1 MVLICYFIKI
11 LLYEEEVYEH
21 RMKHRQ
27 ILELESWARLEPPG
41 ALVGGGGGLVGRIGI
56 LTRYKRLET
65 AENRTK
71 YFLPLKKRETVRER
85 KKPPLVHSEHWR
97 IFKNP
102 LLLHQPTQLNLYR
115 YSLFLEFRGKRKKSK
130 IKSRRIHG

>member
-41 ALVGGGGGLVGRIGI
+41 ALVGGGGG
-56 LTRYKRLET
+56 
-65 AENRTK
+65 
-71 YFLPLKKRETVRER
+71 
-85 KKPPLVHSEHWR
+85 
-97 IFKNP
+97 
-102 LLLHQPTQLNLYR
+102 
-115 YSLFLEFRGKRKKSK
+115 
-130 IKSRRIHG
+130 

>member
-41 ALVGGGGGLVGRIGI
+41 GSSRRGGGVSWAYRNIDAIQATRNGR
-56 LTRYKRLET
+56 EP
-65 AENRTK
+65 N
-71 YFLPLKKRETVRER
+71 
-85 KKPPLVHSEHWR
+85 
-97 IFKNP
+97 
-102 LLLHQPTQLNLYR
+102 
-115 YSLFLEFRGKRKKSK
+115 
-130 IKSRRIHG
+130 